1 MSAATSSGT
10 TSRNA
15 WLLPALMSALVF
27 SSIVRAD
34 DLAGINGLWATDA
47 SNCDKIFTKTGQ
59 GFSFAKD
66 SDLYGSGFIIDGR
79 KVVTPVAR
87 CDIKTS
93 KQDGA
98 ITHLIAGCATD
109 IMLSNMQASFK
120 MIDKDKILRI
130 FPAVSEMEIPFER
143 CVMQ

>member
-1 MSAATSSGT
+1 MSAASSRT
-10 TSRNA
+10 RSRNTR
-15 WLLPALMSALVF
+15 LLPALISALLF
-27 SSIVRAD
+27 SSIARAD
-34 DLAGINGLWATDA
+34 DLGGINGLWATDA
-47 SNCDKIFTKTGQ
+47 RNCDKIFSKTER

-66 SDLYGSGFIIDGR
+66 SDLYGSGFIIEGR
-79 KVVTPVAR
+79 RVVTPVAR

-93 KQDGA
+93 KRDGA

-120 MIDKDKILRI
+120 TIDKDRILRI

-143 CVMQ
+143 CVMK

>member
-1 MSAATSSGT
+1 MFT
-10 TSRNA
+10 
-15 WLLPALMSALVF
+15 LLF

-34 DLAGINGLWATDA
+34 GLTGINGLWATDA
-47 SNCDKIFTKTGQ
+47 RNCDKIFSKTEH

-93 KQDGA
+93 KQEGA

-120 MIDKDKILRI
+120 TIDKDRILRI

-143 CVMQ
+143 CVLK